1 MTTASQDSS
10 QTDSQPADLGFDP
23 DALRDKYREEMEKR
37 LRPDGNDQYVEVI
50 GEFARFVDDP
60 YVEPGHTR
68 KPSTDEV
75 DVVLIGGGFGGL
87 QAGAR
92 LREAGVKDICV
103 IEKGGDFGGTWY
115 WNRYP
120 GAQCDIE
127 SYVYLPLLE
136 ELNYIPTEKYVH
148 ASEILAYSQAIG
160 RHYDLYD
167 KALFQTE
174 VTEMRWDNETCR
186 WIVSTNRDDRIRA
199 RFVAMANGPL
209 HRPKLPG
216 IPGINDFA
224 GHTFHTSRWDYEYTG
239 GNPDGNLTGL
249 SDKRVAIIGTGA
261 TAVQCVPH
269 VGETAEQ
276 LYVFQR
282 TPSSIDVR
290 GNRRT
295 DPEWAA
301 SLEPGWHRTRMENFN
316 GLLSGVPQAEDL
328 VKDGW
333 TDLIGK
339 MVKMFREGAA
349 GDASGRSLGEI
360 MEMANFE
367 KMNEIRARVDELV
380 DDPDASEA
388 LKPYYK
394 MFCKRPCFHDDY
406 LPTFN
411 RPNVTL
417 VDTDGKGVDR
427 ISERGLVVNGH
438 EYEVDCIIFATG
450 FEGGTGY
457 ARRAGYEIVG
467 REGRTLTEKWS
478 EGVQTLHG
486 MQSREFPNCFIMSAS
501 QGGFTANYPHLLDE
515 VATHLSYIIAHA
527 LENDFRTVEVS
538 KEAEEAW
545 VQTILE
551 KSTGAMAG
559 GIGGPGCTPG
569 YYNNEGRPNPRA
581 KQAAPYGGGSIGF
594 FKILKKWRAEGT
606 FDGLE
611 FSA

>member
-1 MTTASQDSS
+1 
-10 QTDSQPADLGFDP
+10 
-23 DALRDKYREEMEKR
+23 
-37 LRPDGNDQYVEVI
+37 
-50 GEFARFVDDP
+50 
-60 YVEPGHTR
+60 
-68 KPSTDEV
+68 
-75 DVVLIGGGFGGL
+75 
-87 QAGAR
+87 
-92 LREAGVKDICV
+92 
-103 IEKGGDFGGTWY
+103 
-115 WNRYP
+115 
-120 GAQCDIE
+120 
-127 SYVYLPLLE
+127 
-136 ELNYIPTEKYVH
+136 
-148 ASEILAYSQAIG
+148 
-160 RHYDLYD
+160 
-167 KALFQTE
+167 
-174 VTEMRWDNETCR
+174 
-186 WIVSTNRDDRIRA
+186 
-199 RFVAMANGPL
+199 
-209 HRPKLPG
+209 
-216 IPGINDFA
+216 
-224 GHTFHTSRWDYEYTG
+224 
-239 GNPDGNLTGL
+239 
-249 SDKRVAIIGTGA
+249 
-261 TAVQCVPH
+261 
-269 VGETAEQ
+269 
-276 LYVFQR
+276 
-282 TPSSIDVR
+282 
-290 GNRRT
+290 
-295 DPEWAA
+295 
-301 SLEPGWHRTRMENFN
+301 MENFN

-450 FEGGTGY
+450 FEVGTGY

-569 YYNNEGRPNPRA
+569 YYNNEGRPNPGA